1 MKLFSISTILLAA
14 ALALVGGAVTPAV
27 AQDQKKPELMKSE
40 LKATHGSWEVRCVE
54 KNCFMTQTFADPEG
68 RPVIIFTLSKMA
80 KPKKTEAGEIIA
92 KARIITPLRVLLPN
106 RLGIRID
113 GGKISVTPFLYCTPL
128 GCEAHPHVTAE
139 ILDQLKSGK
148 KLEFITALPT
158 PEGPKGVAVEMS
170 LAEFN
175 KAYGAI

>member
-1 MKLFSISTILLAA
+1 MKLFSKKTTLFAA
-14 ALALVGGAVTPAV
+14 ALALVVGALNPAA
-27 AQDQKKPELMKSE
+27 AQEKKKSE

-54 KNCFMTQTFADPEG
+54 KKCFMTQTFKDPEG
-68 RPVIIFTLSKMA
+68 RPVIIFTLQKMA
-80 KPKKTEAGEIIA
+80 EPKKTEAGEIIA
-92 KARIITPLRVLLPN
+92 KARIITPLQVLLPN

-113 GGKISVTPFLYCTPL
+113 DGNISVTPFLYCTPL
-128 GCEAHPHVTAE
+128 GCEAHPHVTAD
-139 ILDQLKSGK
+139 ILEQLKKGK

-170 LAEFN
+170 LEAFG